1 MNIYNINDFNGSAAN
16 PPLLAVRDLCKYFP
30 IRSQG
35 LIRRRIG
42 DVKAVDHVSFDL
54 RRNETLGLVGESGCG
69 KSTTVRTILRALDF
83 TSGHAYFD
91 PEGDGRY
98 IDFGE
103 LTAQELVPLR
113 RAAQMIFQDPFSS
126 LNPRMTVGGIVAE
139 PLVIHGLA
147 RGKALEKRVD
157 EILVKVGLRP
167 EYKTRYPHA
176 FSGGQRQ
183 RIGIARALVM
193 NPKFVVADEAV
204 SALDVSVQAQVLNL
218 LKTLQLERG
227 LSMLFI
233 SHNLGVV
240 RHIADTVGVMYRGQL
255 VERASKEN
263 LFENPLHPYTRMLLD
278 SVPKIG
284 GGKRSVVP
292 GEASDILPREG
303 CPFAPRCA
311 NVTDKCRVGKVF
323 LEEKNGPQGLRAV
336 ACRNVP

>member
-1 MNIYNINDFNGSAAN
+1 MGLPEEA
-16 PPLLAVRDLCKYFP
+16 LLK
-30 IRSQG
+30 
-35 LIRRRIG
+35 
-42 DVKAVDHVSFDL
+42 
-54 RRNETLGLVGESGCG
+54 
-69 KSTTVRTILRALDF
+69 
-83 TSGHAYFD
+83 
-91 PEGDGRY
+91 
-98 IDFGE
+98 
-103 LTAQELVPLR
+103 
-113 RAAQMIFQDPFSS
+113 
-126 LNPRMTVGGIVAE
+126 
-139 PLVIHGLA
+139 
-147 RGKALEKRVD
+147 
-157 EILVKVGLRP
+157 
-167 EYKTRYPHA
+167 YPHE

-183 RIGIARALVM
+183 RISIARA
-193 NPKFVVADEAV
+193 VAAGPDLIICDEPT